1 MRFYQPRERKL
12 VNDKLRRKLGVH
24 LPLQIKYA
32 KSSSFNAHIF
42 FTLFW
47 IAHYIACPSGWAK
60 WNGNCYLLQPEVN
73 AMVFQSA
80 EDGCVNR
87 GGHLASIE
95 SEAELGF
102 IQSYIAGYHQCG
114 NDWWSLDV
122 QENKCYYYSPDKLSW
137 FDAKSSC
144 DESDSTLVVVD
155 SAAKNNKM
163 LGLGN

>member
-1 MRFYQPRERKL
+1 
-12 VNDKLRRKLGVH
+12 
-24 LPLQIKYA
+24 
-32 KSSSFNAHIF
+32 
-42 FTLFW
+42 
-47 IAHYIACPSGWAK
+47 
-60 WNGNCYLLQPEVN
+60 
-73 AMVFQSA
+73 MVFQSA